1 MVIEAH
7 WRHIHWPILK
17 YRITSTGLNYRFAPQ
32 IILKHLNLRFIIYIN
47 Q

>member
-17 YRITSTGLNYRFAPQ
+17 YRITSTSNYRFASQ